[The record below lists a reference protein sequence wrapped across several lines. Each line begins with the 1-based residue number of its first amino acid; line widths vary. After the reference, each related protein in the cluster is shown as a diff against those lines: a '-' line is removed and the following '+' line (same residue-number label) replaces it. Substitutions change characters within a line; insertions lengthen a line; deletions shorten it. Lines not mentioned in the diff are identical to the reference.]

1 MSTCAD
7 VDERARRLPLER
19 LHRPTDVS
27 ADDDLVTV
35 QLRHLLGNCMDRR
48 EMVSFGVGADRVVVG
63 HPLAHDVIQ
72 VFLAK
77 QDELEQTLVRDR
89 LDESLDAAVQVW

>member
-1 MSTCAD
+1 
-7 VDERARRLPLER
+7 
-19 LHRPTDVS
+19 
-27 ADDDLVTV
+27 
-35 QLRHLLGNCMDRR
+35 MDRR